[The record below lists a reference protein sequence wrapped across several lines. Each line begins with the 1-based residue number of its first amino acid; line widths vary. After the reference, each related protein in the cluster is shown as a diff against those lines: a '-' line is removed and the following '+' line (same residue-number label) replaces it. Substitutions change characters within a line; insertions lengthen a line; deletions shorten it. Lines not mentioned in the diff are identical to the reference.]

1 MTLSGE
7 KRGRGGVGLVVR
19 LARRQAFESVG
30 RSALIA
36 VLIALPIVALSGVD
50 TIQASRTA
58 SPAESVRLELGE
70 MQARVD
76 MVSPP
81 DPHLKQDPV
90 TTFQIASSDL
100 SSSTDKVRSPTTLL
114 PVGTRIVTM
123 RTTSAVAKTAAGVG
137 YFGVVEG
144 EPWDPSFAGRMRIIS
159 GTPPTTR
166 SEIMV
171 SPAALERLGVPLGGT
186 IHVTKPKP
194 ATFTVVGTLKDAQN
208 YANDDVLYG
217 GPGVFDGVLPA
228 DDLTGT
234 SFYLPD
240 LPLEWGQVRALN
252 KEGATVFSR
261 TVVLDPPSKEVA
273 PRDGT
278 DGSGAAATVLV
289 VALIGAF
296 AMFEV
301 CLLAGAAFAVGA
313 RQRQRALA
321 ILASVGASRR
331 VLFAV
336 MSVEGILLGLVGG
349 LLGTGLGLTA
359 AAIVEPLLANGDE
372 TRFPAFQPDWPVLAL
387 IVLASMAS
395 GWAAAALPA
404 RTASKV
410 DIVAALRG
418 ARRPPKVSTRRPIIG
433 VFIVAGGSVLA
444 LMGGV
449 VIIASQQSDQ
459 VNDKVFT
466 TGIVLLAAGPVAM
479 QIGVILIA
487 PLLLRWAM
495 RLLSGWGPGARL
507 SGRDASRN
515 PSRTVPALAAVM
527 STVFVSAFV
536 MCLLSSSQVATIRD
550 YAWQSPKDFVSVS
563 LTTYTYSG
571 SGSGVARR
579 QPPRGVIDAIDRAF
593 PGAQAK
599 AISGS
604 PNFDSLGSTV
614 PSYTVA
620 RPAKQDPDS
629 SYGYSTGNG
638 DYILVGSEEDLALL
652 LGEPLTDTSVATLR
666 SGGIVSLVPN
676 YVDGGKVTLDTVAA
690 SKTEGDPPGA
700 PLRSVSVPASQQL
713 PPHHYDTGLFMLP
726 ETAAK
731 YGVRAQPS
739 AVVAQLQEPPTVAQQ
754 DAARANLL
762 VVDDSLYPY
771 VETGPT
777 FFAQQW
783 AWILF
788 GVTSLLALGAA
799 TIAISLARAD
809 GRRDDEVLDAVGAS
823 PRVRRSF
830 GFWQG
835 IIIAGL
841 GAVIGVGLGLVP
853 AFALGFQGSGDG
865 PAMLP
870 FAPPWL
876 QLCMMAFGT
885 PLLIAG
891 GAWLTVRRRRGEWRV
906 RRTLG

>member
-1 MTLSGE
+1 VTASGE

-19 LARRQAFESVG
+19 LARRQALESVG

-58 SPAESVRLELGE
+58 SPAQSVRLELGE
-70 MQARVD
+70 MQARIT
-76 MVSPP
+76 MFSAP
-81 DPHLKQDPV
+81 DPGLKQDPI

-100 SSSTDKVRSPTTLL
+100 SSSTDEVRNPSALL
-114 PVGTRIVTM
+114 PTGTRVVTM
-123 RTTSAVAKTAAGVG
+123 RSTSAVAKTAAGVG
-137 YFGVVEG
+137 YFGAVEG
-144 EPWDPSFAGRMRIIS
+144 EPWDPSFAGRMTIIS
-159 GTPPTTR
+159 GTRPTTP

-171 SPAALERLGVPLGGT
+171 SPAALVRLGVPLGGT
-186 IHVTKPKP
+186 VHVTKPKP

-217 GPGVFDGVLPA
+217 GPGAFDGVLPA

-240 LPLEWGQVRALN
+240 VPLEWSQVRALN
-252 KEGATVFSR
+252 KEGALVFSR
-261 TVVLDPPSKEVA
+261 AVVLDPPSKEVA

-336 MSVEGILLGLVGG
+336 MSVEGILLGLIGG
-349 LLGTGLGLTA
+349 ILGTGLGVA
-359 AAIVEPLLANGDE
+359 AAAVLGPLIANGNE
-372 TRFPAFQPDWPVLAL
+372 TQFPAFQPDWPALAL

-395 GWAAAALPA
+395 GWMAAALPA
-404 RTASKV
+404 RAASKV

-418 ARRPPKVSTRRPIIG
+418 ARRPPKVSTRRPIVG

-459 VNDKVFT
+459 VNDKIFT

-495 RLLSGWGPGARL
+495 RLLSSLGPGARL

-550 YAWQSPKDFVSVS
+550 YAWQSPKNFVSVS

-571 SGSGVARR
+571 NGSGVARR
-579 QPPRGVIDAIDRAF
+579 QPPREVVDAIDRAF

-599 AISGS
+599 ALSGS
-604 PNFDSLGSTV
+604 PDFDSLGSTV
-614 PSYTVA
+614 ASYTVA
-620 RPAKQDPDS
+620 RPVKQDADGTS
-629 SYGYSTGNG
+629 GYSGNG
-638 DYILVGSEEDLALL
+638 DHILVGSEEDLALL
-652 LGEPLTDTSVATLR
+652 LGEPLTDTSVTTLR

-676 YVDGGKVTLDTVAA
+676 YLDDGKVTLDTVAA
-690 SKTEGDPPGA
+690 PKTEGDPPGA
-700 PLRSVSVPASQQL
+700 PLRSVSVPASQQRS
-713 PPHHYDTGLFMLP
+713 PHQYDTGLFLLP
-726 ETAAK
+726 ETAAI

-739 AVVAQLQEPPTVAQQ
+739 VVVAQLQAPPTVAQQ

-762 VVDDSLYPY
+762 VVDGNLYPY
-771 VETGPT
+771 VETGPS
-777 FFAQQW
+777 FFAEQW

-853 AFALGFQGSGDG
+853 AFALGFQGSGSG